1 MQSLLAW
8 IDRRAA
14 FLFAAFS
21 VVAFLGLLY
30 LGRGGSFFND
40 EWVFIRVDGL
50 GTLQDWFAPNNEHW
64 STVPFG
70 IYRPLLLT
78 IGMKSYLPYLVV
90 LLSIHVAASSAL
102 FILLRRASGSLV
114 ALLGSGLFL
123 VLGNAHDDLF
133 WAFQIGFVTST
144 AAGLWGLVALEYS
157 RPRLAALL
165 FLVSVA
171 SSAMGLPML
180 AVGAVELAMTRGRR
194 RELGWLFA
202 VAVMFVL
209 WFSAI
214 GSTGLASQSLSSV
227 ALTNLLHLP
236 TFAASGLV
244 GAVDAAL
251 GLGGVLGTIGIVAVI
266 AAAVGLLA
274 RGELPSRAVSA
285 AAGLATMYF
294 LIGLGRAQFGDGQ
307 AYASRYLYEAVALL
321 LIGFSAIIGRRA
333 DLLPGSSKAEP
344 TSQAGQATVRGQRQV
359 ALGLLMVALVANGGI
374 ANVHGLFA
382 GARWFRERAG
392 ELRGALALIDRYGD
406 ALPYDPPAE
415 GPWFPDIGD
424 LTVLPHRWGTPAV
437 DVLLPSVVRPPT
449 ARERDRALWLLVGNA
464 TKPRPIATP
473 SAAPT
478 VGVIGGPRSGLPR
491 DPGEPPITV
500 AVTGAVSVPT
510 GHCVVLQAAG
520 QRSMSEMAVSL
531 QMGDGTSVDVLTV
544 GGGTGALRL
553 GRDAPPVSNNQAT
566 VDFPDG
572 SWVAIDVPRLG
583 DGSVFTL
590 QLLFPSGAGAAVV
603 CTDQGGQPSAN

>member
-1 MQSLLAW
+1 MRSLLLW

-14 FLFAAFS
+14 FVFAAFS

-30 LGRGGSFFND
+30 LGRGGSFFSD
-40 EWVFIRVDGL
+40 EWAFIRVGGL
-50 GTLQDWFAPNNEHW
+50 GTLQDWFTPNNQHW

-70 IYRPLLLT
+70 IYRALLLT

-90 LLSIHVAASSAL
+90 LLSIHVAASAAL

-123 VLGNAHDDLF
+123 VLGSAHDDLF

-144 AAGLWGLVALEYS
+144 AAGLWGLVALDHS

-165 FLVSVA
+165 FLISVA

-180 AVGAVELAMTRGRR
+180 AVGAVELALVRGRR
-194 RELGWLFA
+194 RELVWLFA
-202 VAVMFVL
+202 VAVVFFL
-209 WFSAI
+209 WLVAI
-214 GSTGLASQSLSSV
+214 GSTELASHLPSSV
-227 ALTNLLHLP
+227 VLTNLLHLP
-236 TFAASGLV
+236 IFAASGLV

-251 GLGGVLGTIGIVAVI
+251 GLSGVLGTLGIVAVI
-266 AAAVGLLA
+266 AAVIGLLA
-274 RGELPSRAVSA
+274 RGELPPRAVGA

-333 DLLPGSSKAEP
+333 DLLRGSSNAVPSRTAE
-344 TSQAGQATVRGQRQV
+344 QAAVGGHRQV
-359 ALGLLMVALVANGGI
+359 ALGLLIVALVINGGV

-382 GARWFRERAG
+382 GARWFRERSG
-392 ELRGALALIDRYGD
+392 EVRAALALIDRHGD
-406 ALPYDPPAE
+406 ALPYDPPTE
-415 GPWFPDIGD
+415 GPWFPNIDD
-424 LTVLPHRWGTPAV
+424 LTRLPRLWGTPAV
-437 DVLLPSVVRPPT
+437 DVLVPSVVRPPT
-449 ARERDRALWLLVGNA
+449 ALERDRAVWYLLGNA

-473 SAAPT
+473 TGAPT
-478 VGVIGGPRSGLPR
+478 AEVIAGPRSALPR
-491 DPGEPPITV
+491 EPGVPPTIV

-510 GHCVVLQAAG
+510 GDCIVLRAAG
-520 QRSMSEMAVSL
+520 PTSTSKLTATLE
-531 QMGDGTSVDVLTV
+531 MGDGTAVDVMTV
-544 GGGTGALRL
+544 GGGSGALRL
-553 GRDAPPVSNNQAT
+553 GRDAQPVSSDQAS
-566 VDFPDG
+566 VDFPDR
-572 SWVAIDVPRLG
+572 SWAAINVPRLG

-590 QLLFPSGAGAAVV
+590 QLLFPPGVEAAVV
-603 CTDQGGQPSAN
+603 CTDQGGQPSAS